1 MFSFSIAGLRVDLQ
15 LPFEADIR
23 AFMPSFAPFLHAFPA
38 GSEAML
44 TLNVLRSPFSLDLS
58 GLKPS
63 VSSENDIGNALLYEL
78 PEGHVIAI
86 RNISTPEVY
95 HLLLSPGFKTAT
107 AWIPGWDDP
116 AAGIMIDSMLR
127 IAFSQA
133 AVACR
138 TLLVHASAIVH
149 TGEACLFMGRS
160 GTGKSTHSANWLRT
174 IPDTFLLNDDNP
186 ALRLMPDGTVMA
198 YGTPWSGKTPCYKP
212 LGAPVRALG
221 RIVRDS
227 ANSVEPLSDIAAF
240 VAVLPGVSLI
250 RCAADLHDDMCSL
263 LQQIVG
269 ATRVCNIRC
278 RPDAASAAVA
288 CAALYDA

>member
-23 AFMPSFAPFLHAFPA
+23 AFMPSFAPFLHTFPA

-44 TLNVLRSPFSLDLS
+44 TLNVVRSPFPFDLS

-86 RNISTPEVY
+86 RNISTPYVY
-95 HLLLSPGFKTAT
+95 YLLLSPGFTTAT
-107 AWIPGWDDP
+107 GWIPATPDP

-133 AVACR
+133 AVACQ

-149 TGEACLFMGRS
+149 RGEACLFMGRS

-186 ALRLMPDGTVMA
+186 AIRLMPDGTVMA

-212 LGAPVRALG
+212 IGAPVRALA

-227 ANSVEPLSDIAAF
+227 SNSVGTLSDIDAF

-263 LQQIVG
+263 LQQIVA
-269 ATRVCNIRC
+269 ATRVCNVRC

-288 CAALYDA
+288 CAALYEA